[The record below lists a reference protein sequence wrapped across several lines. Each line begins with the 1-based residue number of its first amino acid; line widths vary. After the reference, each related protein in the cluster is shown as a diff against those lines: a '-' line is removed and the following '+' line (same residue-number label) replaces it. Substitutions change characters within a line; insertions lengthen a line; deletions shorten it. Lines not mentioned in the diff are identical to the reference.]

1 MTIYFH
7 MWDQR
12 SASTHVRQQCWTPFF
27 FKTNTE
33 CTKHFSLPTLGSTQK
48 PCNSPRKFRLH
59 NQQIRWHGCKQKQDR
74 FSRGT
79 AASQPAQLDRR
90 GYAWNI
96 SALRETPRHQNQN
109 LFSNILPLKIAA
121 SIALMSAKA
130 STETVTMWV
139 LKQGKHNPKD

>member
-48 PCNSPRKFRLH
+48 PRNSPRKFRLH

-79 AASQPAQLDRR
+79 AASQPARLDRR